1 MVSYVCGCIPVYT
14 LCGRFDIDAL
24 AEEKEENLTSDI
36 KMVRNKKRDT
46 IAAIATPYGESAIGI
61 VRLSGDKTLEIL
73 KKVFKTKSREIK
85 PRYAHYGYVLDK
97 NGEPIDEAVVIY
109 YKAPHSYTGEDM
121 AEFNLHGNPLILKE
135 VLNRLLEEGARLAEP
150 GEFTKRAFLNGKL
163 DLTQAEAVAELI
175 SAKTELARKLALNQL
190 QGSLSKEIK
199 PLREEL
205 LMLHALVE
213 SSIEF
218 EEEDI
223 PTIEKE
229 ELIERLERI
238 LERVN
243 KLLKTATT
251 GKAIRE
257 GIKLAIVG
265 KPNVGKSSL
274 FNALI
279 GEERAIVT
287 DIAGTTRDYIEETVN
302 IGGVPI
308 RLVDTAG
315 IRETGDIVEKIG
327 VERSIQKL
335 READIILFVL
345 DASKEKLEEEDLYL
359 ADLVKRSGK
368 PAIVVLNKIDL
379 GRRLRKLPFE
389 DFPVVEVSA
398 KSGKGLDELKNLILE
413 KAGVMTYGGGNIYIS
428 ARHEQ
433 LLKKTKQALENA
445 LTYLKEGDFYSPE
458 ILMLDLREATDSLG
472 EILGEITTEDILGQI
487 FSTFCIGK

>member
-1 MVSYVCGCIPVYT
+1 MV
-14 LCGRFDIDAL
+14 
-24 AEEKEENLTSDI
+24 
-36 KMVRNKKRDT
+36 KKRDT

-61 VRLSGDKTLEIL
+61 VRLSGEKSLEIL
-73 KKVFKTKSREIK
+73 KKIFKSPSGKIK
-85 PRYAHYGYVLDK
+85 PRYAHYGYIVNK

-121 AEFNLHGNPLILKE
+121 VEINLHGNPLILKE
-135 VLNRLLEEGARLAEP
+135 VLNRILEEGARLAEP

-190 QGSLSKEIK
+190 RGALSREIK

-229 ELIERLERI
+229 DLEKRLEKILQRI
-238 LERVN
+238 D
-243 KLLKTATT
+243 KLLQTAKT
-251 GKAIRE
+251 GKAIRQ

-265 KPNVGKSSL
+265 RPNVGKSSL
-274 FNALI
+274 FNRLL

-302 IGGVPI
+302 LKGIPI
-308 RLVDTAG
+308 NLIDTAG
-315 IRETGDIVEKIG
+315 IRETSDLVERIG
-327 VERSIQKL
+327 VERSLQKL
-335 READIILFVL
+335 KEADVVLFVL
-345 DASKEKLEEEDLYL
+345 DASKEKPSEEDLKL
-359 ADLVKRSGK
+359 ARLVEGVKK
-368 PAIVVLNKIDL
+368 PTIVVLNKIDL
-379 GRRLRKLPFE
+379 GRKLDLSQLPLKAE
-389 DFPVVEVSA
+389 RVVEVSA
-398 KSGKGLDELKNLILE
+398 KTGEGIEKLADAILE
-413 KAGVMTYGGGNIYIS
+413 VAGVQTAEGGNIYIS
-428 ARHEQ
+428 VRHEE
-433 LLKKTKQALENA
+433 LLKRAKKALENA
-445 LTYLKEGDFYSPE
+445 LKYLREGEFYSPE
-458 ILMLDLREATDSLG
+458 ILMLDIREASDALG
-472 EILGEITTEDILGQI
+472 EIIGEVTTEDVLGQI

>member
-1 MVSYVCGCIPVYT
+1 MV
-14 LCGRFDIDAL
+14 
-24 AEEKEENLTSDI
+24 
-36 KMVRNKKRDT
+36 KKRDT

-61 VRLSGDKTLEIL
+61 VRLSGEKSLEIL
-73 KKVFKTKSREIK
+73 KKIFKSPSGKIK
-85 PRYAHYGYVLDK
+85 PRYAHYGYIVNK

-121 AEFNLHGNPLILKE
+121 VEINLHGNPLILKE
-135 VLNRLLEEGARLAEP
+135 VLNRILEEGARLAEP

-190 QGSLSKEIK
+190 RGALSREIK

-229 ELIERLERI
+229 DLEKRLEKI
-238 LERVN
+238 LQRVD
-243 KLLKTATT
+243 KLLQTAKT
-251 GKAIRE
+251 GKAIRQ

-265 KPNVGKSSL
+265 RPNVGKSSL
-274 FNALI
+274 FNRLL

-302 IGGVPI
+302 LKGIPI
-308 RLVDTAG
+308 NLIDTAG
-315 IRETGDIVEKIG
+315 IRETSDLVERIG
-327 VERSIQKL
+327 VERSLQKL
-335 READIILFVL
+335 KEADVVLFVL
-345 DASKEKLEEEDLYL
+345 DASKEKPSEEDLKL
-359 ADLVKRSGK
+359 ARLVEGVKK
-368 PAIVVLNKIDL
+368 PTIVVLNKIDL
-379 GRRLRKLPFE
+379 GRKLDLSQLPLKAE
-389 DFPVVEVSA
+389 RVVEVSA
-398 KSGKGLDELKNLILE
+398 KTGEGIEKLADAILE
-413 KAGVMTYGGGNIYIS
+413 VAGVQTAEGGNIYIS
-428 ARHEQ
+428 VRHEE
-433 LLKKTKQALENA
+433 LLKRAKKALENA
-445 LTYLKEGDFYSPE
+445 LKYLREGEFYSPE
-458 ILMLDLREATDSLG
+458 ILMLDIREASDALG
-472 EILGEITTEDILGQI
+472 EIIGEVTTEDVLGQI

>member
-1 MVSYVCGCIPVYT
+1 MV
-14 LCGRFDIDAL
+14 
-24 AEEKEENLTSDI
+24 K
-36 KMVRNKKRDT
+36 NKKRDT
-46 IAAIATPYGESAIGI
+46 IVAIATPYGESAIGI
-61 VRLSGDKTLEIL
+61 VRLSGDKTLDIL
-73 KKVFKTKSREIK
+73 KKVFKTKSKKIK
-85 PRYAHYGYVLDK
+85 PRYAHYGYVVDK
-97 NGEPIDEAVVIY
+97 NGELIDEAVVIY

-121 AEFNLHGNPLILKE
+121 AEFNLHGNPLILRE

-190 QGSLSKEIK
+190 KGALSKEIK

-205 LMLHALVE
+205 LTLHALVE

-223 PTIEKE
+223 PTIEKG
-229 ELIERLERI
+229 ELIEKLEDI
-238 LERVN
+238 LERVSR
-243 KLLKTATT
+243 LLKTAKT
-251 GKAIRE
+251 GKAVRE

-302 IGGVPI
+302 IGGIPI

-315 IRETGDIVEKIG
+315 IRETGDVVEKIG
-327 VERSIQKL
+327 VERSLQKL
-335 READIILFVL
+335 READIILLVL
-345 DASKEKLEEEDLYL
+345 DASAKQLEDEDLK
-359 ADLVKRSGK
+359 LVQLVEESGK
-368 PAIVVLNKIDL
+368 PAIVVLNKVDL
-379 GRRLRKLPFE
+379 GRKLVNVPLERK
-389 DFPVVEVSA
+389 FPTVEVSA
-398 KSGKGLDELKNLILE
+398 KTGEGLNKLKNLILE
-413 KAGVMTYGGGNIYIS
+413 KAGVMSFGGGNIYIS
-428 ARHEQ
+428 ARHEE
-433 LLKKTKQALENA
+433 LLKKTERALENA
-445 LTYLKEGDFYSPE
+445 LNYLREGEFYSPE
-458 ILMLDLREATDSLG
+458 ILMLDLREATNSLG
-472 EILGEITTEDILGQI
+472 EILGEITTEDVLGKI

>member
-1 MVSYVCGCIPVYT
+1 MV
-14 LCGRFDIDAL
+14 
-24 AEEKEENLTSDI
+24 
-36 KMVRNKKRDT
+36 KKRDT

-61 VRLSGDKTLEIL
+61 VRLSGEKSLEIL
-73 KKVFKTKSREIK
+73 KKIFKSPSGKIK
-85 PRYAHYGYVLDK
+85 PRYAHYGYIVNK

-121 AEFNLHGNPLILKE
+121 VEINLHGNPLILKE
-135 VLNRLLEEGARLAEP
+135 VLNRILEEGARLAEP

-190 QGSLSKEIK
+190 RGALSREIK

-229 ELIERLERI
+229 DLEKRLKKI
-238 LERVN
+238 LQRVD
-243 KLLKTATT
+243 KLLQTAKT
-251 GKAIRE
+251 GKAIRQ

-265 KPNVGKSSL
+265 RPNVGKSSL
-274 FNALI
+274 FNRLL

-302 IGGVPI
+302 LKGIPI
-308 RLVDTAG
+308 NLIDTAG
-315 IRETGDIVEKIG
+315 IRETSDLVERIG
-327 VERSIQKL
+327 VERSLQKL
-335 READIILFVL
+335 KEADVVLFVL
-345 DASKEKLEEEDLYL
+345 DASKEKPSEEDLKL
-359 ADLVKRSGK
+359 ARLVEGVKK
-368 PAIVVLNKIDL
+368 PTIVVLNKIDL
-379 GRRLRKLPFE
+379 GRKLDLSQLPLKAE
-389 DFPVVEVSA
+389 RVVEVSA
-398 KSGKGLDELKNLILE
+398 KTGEGIEKLADAILE
-413 KAGVMTYGGGNIYIS
+413 VAGVQTAEGGNIYIS
-428 ARHEQ
+428 VRHEE
-433 LLKKTKQALENA
+433 LLKRARKALENA
-445 LTYLKEGDFYSPE
+445 LKYLREGEFYSPE
-458 ILMLDLREATDSLG
+458 ILMLDIREASDALG
-472 EILGEITTEDILGQI
+472 EIIGEVTTEDVLGQI